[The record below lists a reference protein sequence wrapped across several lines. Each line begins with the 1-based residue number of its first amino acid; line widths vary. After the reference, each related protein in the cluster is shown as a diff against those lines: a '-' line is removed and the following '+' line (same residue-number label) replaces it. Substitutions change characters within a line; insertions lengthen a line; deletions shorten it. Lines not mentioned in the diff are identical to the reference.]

1 MMNNYE
7 NLMDTELENI
17 SGGAANDIQVHH
29 IKSGETLFII
39 ANKYG
44 TTVKEL
50 LALNPRIKDASLIY
64 AGDTI
69 RVR

>member
-1 MMNNYE
+1 MNNTE
-7 NLMDTELENI
+7 KLMDIELENV
-17 SGGAANDIQVHH
+17 SGGAAADIQVHT
-29 IKSGETLFII
+29 IKAGETLFII

-44 TTVKEL
+44 TTVEAL
-50 LALNPRIKDASLIY
+50 LALNPRIKKPSLIY

>member
-1 MMNNYE
+1 MMNYKE
-7 NLMDTELENI
+7 NLQENELEQV
-17 SGGAANDIQVHH
+17 SGGAASDMQLHH
-29 IKSGETLFII
+29 IQAGETLFII

-44 TTVKEL
+44 TTVEAI
-50 LALNPRIKDASLIY
+50 LALNPRIKKPSLIY